1 MQICFTVGISLQFV
15 LSSDLSEASCPLFD
29 ALGHWLGS
37 SSCHWVPLKVHC
49 QDFILMTA
57 RSHELH
63 LYSHRHD
70 GSHFLSAGSRF
81 WVEILFLELKGHLWP
96 RNVWL
101 DKSHFFSSVLLDLFK
116 DWRCAGVQPQRAWF
130 LQGSRVTHINNA
142 STFLHIQLF
151 ISVLYDPGHSQL
163 INNQF
168 RITFLLEILQY
179 SYEWMTS
186 FIL

>member
-1 MQICFTVGISLQFV
+1 MFYSVDLTLVCLVSR
-15 LSSDLSEASCPLFD
+15 DLSGSELYFLFD

-37 SSCHWVPLKVHC
+37 SNCHWLPFKSALPGFHSNDWEVPW
-49 QDFILMTA
+49 TA
-57 RSHELH
+57 SF
-63 LYSHRHD
+63 YSHRHD

-101 DKSHFFSSVLLDLFK
+101 DKSHFFSSVLLDMFK
-116 DWRCAGVQPQRAWF
+116 DWTRAGVQPQRAWF
-130 LQGSRVTHINNA
+130 LQGSRATHINNA
-142 STFLHIQLF
+142 STFLHIQLL
-151 ISVLYDPGHSQL
+151 ISVLDDPGHSQL